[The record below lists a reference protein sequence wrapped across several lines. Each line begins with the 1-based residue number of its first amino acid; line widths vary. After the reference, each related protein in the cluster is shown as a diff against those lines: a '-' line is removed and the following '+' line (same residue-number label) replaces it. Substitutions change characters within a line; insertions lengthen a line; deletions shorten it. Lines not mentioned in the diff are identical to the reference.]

1 MILPAKHLSAERA
14 LLSVGGHL
22 LEHLDVPQTVSSLWD
37 SVRARRETD
46 DPRAPISYDWFILE
60 LDDSEKGGLFGFK
73 FATDVE
79 AEEGTDE

>member
-37 SVRARRETD
+37 SVRARRDTE
-46 DPRAPISYDWFILE
+46 DPRAPISYDWFILA
-60 LDDSEKGGLFGFK
+60 LDLLFMVGAVTVNRGVVRK
-73 FATDVE
+73 TPQ
-79 AEEGTDE
+79 